1 MHIVEAKHIREILL
15 FRIKSL
21 NACGMPEIA
30 AIIHNDL
37 AEIMQNEK
45 TMVMNEHK
53 TDQLDRMWRI
63 KNAN

>member
-1 MHIVEAKHIREILL
+1 MNIVEAKHIREILL
-15 FRIKSL
+15 WRIKSL

-30 AIIHNDL
+30 AIIHKDL
-37 AEIMQNEK
+37 ADIMQNEK

-53 TDQLDRMWRI
+53 TEQVDRMWRV